1 MSVFRYKVV
10 TAYRIAYGTEY
21 SKMELFT
28 KPKIYHGGTNYDLSK
43 RWYVYFSYRN
53 PETEEMTRQTPIY
66 LDINST
72 FKTKKERL
80 NAIKILRNE
89 VEKLLKEGYSPYDTP
104 NEVAPPEYSAESCL
118 LYALNIK
125 KSAVAEKSY
134 KDYKDKAN
142 VFIRYLRKQGLSTRA
157 ITEITKRD
165 VLQFLNEKTKQTS
178 NATRNSYRRSLS
190 ALFTILENEDYI
202 PKNFI
207 QSIPIIK
214 ATPTK
219 NKSYTSTEVTK
230 IYEYLEQKDK
240 DLLLLIKFVS
250 YCFLRPVE
258 ACRLQVKDVD
268 LELQQL
274 RVKTKTKASKLKRIP
289 SIMIEELQKLDLS
302 NPHAYFITAYGVA
315 ESDASADDRRALFT
329 KRYRKVR
336 NKLGFDADYT
346 IYSFRHTFITRVYR
360 ELRKSMGKFET
371 YDALMGITGHSTITA
386 LTKYLRDIDAE
397 LPEDYSDLLQCLVL
411 KNRYRLFNG
420 TKLLKT
426 IQQAIAC

>member
-1 MSVFRYKVV
+1 MSVFHNRIVVAYK
-10 TAYRIAYGTEY
+10 TAYGTAYE
-21 SKMELFT
+21 KMELFT
-28 KPKIYHGGTNYDLSK
+28 KPKIYHGGNNYDLSK

-80 NAIKILRNE
+80 NAIKILRKE

-104 NEVAPPEYSAESCL
+104 NKVEVPEYTAESCL
-118 LYALNIK
+118 QYALNIK
-125 KSAVAEKSY
+125 KSTVEDKTFR
-134 KDYKDKAN
+134 DYKLKARG
-142 VFIRYLRKQGLSTRA
+142 FIQHLRKKGLASRP

-165 VLQFLNEKTKQTS
+165 VLQFLNEKMKATS
-178 NATRNSYRRSLS
+178 NATRNSYRRVLS
-190 ALFTILENEDYI
+190 ALFSILENEDYI

-207 QSIPIIK
+207 QSIPNVK

-219 NKSYTSTEVTK
+219 NKSYTSAETER
-230 IYEYLEQKDK
+230 IFEHLERNDK

-268 LELQQL
+268 LELKQL

-289 SIMIEELQKLDLS
+289 DIMIEELQKLDLS
-302 NPHAYFITAYGVA
+302 NPNAYFITAYGVT
-315 ESDASADDRRALFT
+315 ESDAMPDDRRALFT

-346 IYSFRHTFITRVYR
+346 IYSFRHTFITKVYR
-360 ELRKSMGKFET
+360 ELRKTLGKFET
-371 YDALMGITGHSTITA
+371 YDVLMGITGHSTIAA

-397 LPEDYSDLLQCLVL
+397 LPEDFSDLL
-411 KNRYRLFNG
+411 R
-420 TKLLKT
+420 
-426 IQQAIAC
+426 